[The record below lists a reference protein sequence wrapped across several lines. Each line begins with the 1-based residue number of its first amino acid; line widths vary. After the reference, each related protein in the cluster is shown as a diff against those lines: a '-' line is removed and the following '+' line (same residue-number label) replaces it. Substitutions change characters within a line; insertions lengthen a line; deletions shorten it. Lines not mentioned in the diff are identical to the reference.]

1 MNAANPESA
10 VATDPAR
17 PFLPKEKRS
26 LQKAHRLTPKQ
37 KPLALKAAPA
47 QKTSR
52 LWSVAGVL
60 LILLAW
66 HAAAKAMGP
75 MMMAT
80 PLQTLQAVPRLM
92 QSPHF
97 MEHAGASLMRIG
109 LGVSTGCALGFV
121 LGILAGH
128 SSRLR
133 GLLEPL
139 RWLLMSIPP
148 VIVVVLAM
156 LWFGLGSPMVIFMT
170 VLMMSPGMY
179 VNTVKGML
187 QIDRQLTEMTQV
199 YRFGFWRRLRHL
211 YLPALTAP
219 LTAALLI
226 ATAGGVRL
234 VVMAEVLGAESG
246 AGYALANARSTF
258 DTAELYAWVLL
269 ILLLVA
275 MLEFL
280 LLQPL
285 QRRLGK
291 WKEPSHA

>member
-1 MNAANPESA
+1 MSIGQNGFSVFGGVAAANRGARHERDNP
-10 VATDPAR
+10 AT
-17 PFLPKEKRS
+17 
-26 LQKAHRLTPKQ
+26 
-37 KPLALKAAPA
+37 AAQA
-47 QKTSR
+47 MSGHKTSR
-52 LWSVAGVL
+52 LWSLIGML

-66 HAAAKAMGP
+66 HATAKVMGS

-80 PLQTLQAVPRLM
+80 PLETLQAVPRLLG
-92 QSPHF
+92 SAHF
-97 MEHAGASLMRIG
+97 MEHAGASLMRIAI
-109 LGVSTGCALGFV
+109 GVSTGCAVGFALGV
-121 LGILAGH
+121 VAGH
-128 SSRLR
+128 SAQLR

-170 VLMMSPGMY
+170 VLMMAPGMY

-187 QIDRQLTEMTQV
+187 HIDSQLAEMTRV

-226 ATAGGVRL
+226 ATCGGVRL

-275 MLEFL
+275 MLEFM

>member
-1 MNAANPESA
+1 MFNRRP
-10 VATDPAR
+10 VMAR
-17 PFLPKEKRS
+17 PAGKRMGGPR
-26 LQKAHRLTPKQ
+26 Q
-37 KPLALKAAPA
+37 
-47 QKTSR
+47 TSR
-52 LWSVAGVL
+52 LWSMAGVL

-66 HAAAKAMGP
+66 HATATTMGP

-80 PLQTLQAVPRLM
+80 PLATLRAVPQLLG
-92 QSPHF
+92 SPHF
-97 MEHAGASLMRIG
+97 LEHAGASLMRIAI
-109 LGVSTGCALGFV
+109 GVSTGCSIGFALGV
-121 LGILAGH
+121 LAGH
-128 SSRLR
+128 SARLR

-170 VLMMSPGMY
+170 ILMMTPGMY

-187 QIDRQLTEMTQV
+187 QIDPQLAEMTRV
-199 YRFGFWRRLRHL
+199 YRYGFWRRLRHL

-226 ATAGGVRL
+226 ATCGGVRL

-269 ILLLVA
+269 ILMFVA

-291 WKEPSHA
+291 WREPSHA

>member
-1 MNAANPESA
+1 M
-10 VATDPAR
+10 R
-17 PFLPKEKRS
+17 PIVVR
-26 LQKAHRLTPKQ
+26 
-37 KPLALKAAPA
+37 A
-47 QKTSR
+47 QRTSR
-52 LWSVAGVL
+52 WWSLAGIA

-66 HAAAKAMGP
+66 HAAARLMGP

-80 PLQTLQAVPRLM
+80 PLETLQALPRLLA
-92 QSPHF
+92 SPHF
-97 MEHAGASLMRIG
+97 LEHAGASLTRIATG
-109 LGVSTGCALGFV
+109 VSCGCMIGFALGVM
-121 LGILAGH
+121 AGH
-128 SSRLR
+128 SPRLR

-148 VIVVVLAM
+148 VVVVVLAM

-170 VLMMSPGMY
+170 VLMMAPGMY

-187 QIDRQLTEMTQV
+187 QIDPQLAEMTHV
-199 YRFGFWRRLRHL
+199 YRFGFWRRLGHL

-226 ATAGGVRL
+226 ATCGGVRL

-275 MLEFL
+275 TLEFM

>member
-1 MNAANPESA
+1 MRAPAASA
-10 VATDPAR
+10 TAAAPIATRPSPRSVAQAR
-17 PFLPKEKRS
+17 PR
-26 LQKAHRLTPKQ
+26 Q
-37 KPLALKAAPA
+37 
-47 QKTSR
+47 TSR
-52 LWSVAGVL
+52 VWSLAGML
-60 LILLAW
+60 LILLGW
-66 HAAAKAMGP
+66 QSAAMVMGS

-80 PLQTLQAVPRLM
+80 PLETLRAIPVLLG
-92 QSPHF
+92 SEHF
-97 MEHAGASLMRIG
+97 LEHAGASLMRIAI
-109 LGVSTGCALGFV
+109 GVATGCAIGFTLGV
-121 LGILAGH
+121 LAGH
-128 SSRLR
+128 SNRLR
-133 GLLEPL
+133 GLLEPM

-170 VLMMSPGMY
+170 VLMMAPGMY

-187 QIDRQLTEMTQV
+187 QIDPQLAEMTVV

-226 ATAGGVRL
+226 ATCSGVRL

-269 ILLLVA
+269 ILLFVA

-285 QRRLGK
+285 QRRLGR
-291 WKEPSHA
+291 WQEPSHA